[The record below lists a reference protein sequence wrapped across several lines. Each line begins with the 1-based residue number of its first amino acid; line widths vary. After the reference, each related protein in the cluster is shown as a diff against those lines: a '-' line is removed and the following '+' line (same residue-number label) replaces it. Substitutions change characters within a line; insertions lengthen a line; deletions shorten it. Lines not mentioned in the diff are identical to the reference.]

1 VQTDLGGDWGEWGAE
16 GCPAELQ
23 HWHLTWT
30 SPHQP
35 CLSCLQASLFSPS
48 NHNKGKERKEET
60 MVREK
65 LEVIPC
71 WVQAFLGF
79 SLSNQRKGKKRKCY
93 AARLSI

>member
-35 CLSCLQASLFSPS
+35 CLSCLQASALIIIILILMLIII
-48 NHNKGKERKEET
+48 T
-60 MVREK
+60 
-65 LEVIPC
+65 ITT
-71 WVQAFLGF
+71 
-79 SLSNQRKGKKRKCY
+79 LS
-93 AARLSI
+93 SS